1 MNKTKTLTIGIVVLV
16 VLAVGVVL
24 LLRINDTKETT
35 TPEIGVDQ
43 ETEPVTEVEE
53 PVAEEKTPIEIAF
66 DEAEDVEIES
76 EEAKAVD
83 AVLRPVLKDVFD
95 TVVDEETVVGVKM
108 KEEFGPMMTYVFN
121 RKLTEVERDAIVAGL
136 EEVGVIPVDS
146 TEKVVTV
153 KKGSDMWVITFF
165 LNDEQKSGLDITF

>member
-16 VLAVGVVL
+16 VLVVGVIL
-24 LLRINDTKETT
+24 LLGINDTEETT
-35 TPEIGVDQ
+35 STETDVDQ
-43 ETEPVTEVEE
+43 ETAPVTEGEEPVTE
-53 PVAEEKTPIEIAF
+53 EKTQIEITF
-66 DEAEDVEIES
+66 DEAKDVEIES
-76 EEAKAVD
+76 EKAKAVD

-95 TVVDEETVVGVKM
+95 TVVDEEIVVGVKM
-108 KEEFGPMMTYVFN
+108 KEEFGPMMTYIFN
-121 RKLTEVERDAIVAGL
+121 RKLTEVERDAIIAGL
-136 EEVGVIPVDS
+136 ETVGVTPVDS